1 MGCAIDGTHTTP
13 LLTQPPVE
21 LDTRSGANH
30 LTSRI

>member
-21 LDTRSGANH
+21 LDDRPG
-30 LTSRI
+30 RIT